1 LSVAQPQHHPRSASQ
16 KDRHVIKPDLTLT
29 VPDDLGT
36 VHFVG
41 IGGSGMSGI
50 ARLFLAAGH
59 TVTGSDSRDSD
70 NVEAL
75 RALGARITIGH
86 DAANVGDAD
95 SLVVTGALW
104 QDNPEYVLA
113 TERGLPV
120 LHRAQAL
127 AWLVRTHRLVSVAGA
142 HGKTTSTGMIV
153 TGLLGLDQDPNF
165 VNGGVIESLGVS
177 AGSGA
182 DDLFVVEADESDG
195 SFLLY
200 DTSVALI
207 TNVDPDHLDHY
218 GSLEAF
224 EAAFVD
230 FAQNAKELVVI
241 SADDPGAVRVT
252 GRLDGPRILTFGEAD
267 DAMVRV
273 HSIGA
278 TGPVSFTVSWQGTD
292 YSATLRVPGRHNAI
306 NAAGAFAVLVGLGFE
321 PAASLEAVSAFG
333 GTQRRFELHG
343 TVRGVSVYDDYAHHP
358 TEVAAAL
365 SAARTVVG
373 TGRIIAVH
381 QPHLYSR
388 TRLFAQEF
396 AETLEKHADE
406 TIVLAVYGA
415 REDPE
420 PGVTGAL
427 VSEKFTDPD
436 RVAFIP
442 EWQDAA
448 DYLGTIA
455 RDGDF
460 VVTLGCGDVYRIV
473 PQLLDSLGA
482 SAGTPAA
489 GSTADGATPATD
501 RVAEPAGGERG

>member
-1 LSVAQPQHHPRSASQ
+1 M
-16 KDRHVIKPDLTLT
+16 IKPDLTLT
-29 VPDDLGT
+29 IPENLGR

-50 ARLFLAAGH
+50 ARLFLNRGY
-59 TVTGSDSRDSD
+59 TVTGSDAKESP
-70 NVEAL
+70 NVQAL
-75 RALGARITIGH
+75 RELGAIVFIGH
-86 DAANVGDAD
+86 DAANVGAAD
-95 SLVVTGALW
+95 TLVVTGALW

-113 TERGLPV
+113 NERGLPV

-127 AWLVRTHRLVSVAGA
+127 AWLIRRHRLVSVAGA

-153 TGLLGLDQDPNF
+153 TGLLGLGQDPSF

-177 AGSGA
+177 SASGA

-200 DTSVALI
+200 HTAVALV

-224 EAAFVD
+224 EAAFVQ
-230 FAQNAKELVVI
+230 FSTKASELVVI
-241 SADDPGAVRVT
+241 SSDDVGAVRVT
-252 GRLDGPRILTFGEAD
+252 ATITAGHGASPSEADAAARVITFGEHPEST
-267 DAMVRV
+267 VRV
-273 HSIGA
+273 HSITT
-278 TGPVSFTVSWQGTD
+278 TGPVSFSVAWQGQD
-292 YSATLRVPGRHNAI
+292 YSATLRIPGKHNAI

-321 PAASLEAVSAFG
+321 PAASLDAIAGFG

-343 TVRGVSVYDDYAHHP
+343 TVGGVSVYDDYAHHP

-365 SAARTVVG
+365 AAARTVVG
-373 TGRIIAVH
+373 EGRIIAVH

-396 AETLEKHADE
+396 ADVLENFADQ

-427 VSEKFTDPD
+427 VSERFRDPSH
-436 RVAFIP
+436 VAYVP
-442 EWQDAA
+442 DWQDAA
-448 DYLGTIA
+448 DYLAGIA
-455 RDGDF
+455 REGDF
-460 VVTLGCGDVYRIV
+460 VVTLGCGDVNRIV
-473 PQLLDSLGA
+473 PQLL
-482 SAGTPAA
+482 
-489 GSTADGATPATD
+489 TALEQ
-501 RVAEPAGGERG
+501 VRG

>member
-1 LSVAQPQHHPRSASQ
+1 M
-16 KDRHVIKPDLTLT
+16 IKPDLTLS
-29 VPDDLGT
+29 VPEDLGA

-59 TVTGSDSRDSD
+59 TVTGSDVRDSD
-70 NVEAL
+70 NIHAL
-75 RALGARITIGH
+75 RELGATIHIGH
-86 DAANVGDAD
+86 DAANVGTAD

-120 LHRAQAL
+120 LHRSQAL
-127 AWLVRTHRLVSVAGA
+127 AWLIRSHRLASVAGA

-153 TGLLGLDQDPNF
+153 TGLLGLGQDPSF

-177 AGSGA
+177 AGAGA

-200 DTSVALI
+200 NTSVALI

-224 EAAFVD
+224 EAAFVE
-230 FAQNAKELVVI
+230 FGQNATDLVVV
-241 SADDPGAVRVT
+241 SSDDPGAVRVT
-252 GRLDGPRILTFGEAD
+252 AGLTDKRIITFGEAD
-267 DAMVRV
+267 DATVRL
-273 HSIGA
+273 HSVV
-278 TGPVSFTVSWQGTD
+278 TDGPVSFSVAWAGAD
-292 YSATLRVPGRHNAI
+292 YSATLRIPGRHNAI

-321 PAASLEAVSAFG
+321 PAASLAAIAEFG
-333 GTQRRFELHG
+333 GTERRFELHG
-343 TVRGVSVYDDYAHHP
+343 NVRGVSVYDDYAHHP

-365 SAARTVVG
+365 AAARTVVG
-373 TGRIIAVH
+373 SGRIIAVH

-396 AETLEKHADE
+396 ADALETFADQ

-427 VSEKFTDPD
+427 VSD
-436 RVAFIP
+436 RFSDASHVAYIP

-455 RDGDF
+455 RAGDF

-473 PQLLDSLGA
+473 PQLLESLA
-482 SAGTPAA
+482 AEPAA
-489 GSTADGATPATD
+489 GA
-501 RVAEPAGGERG
+501 RE